1 MRGVSCITRFG
12 DHFPGIVDS
21 PNLQPRSNDRSVE
34 VGADFRGGHPGNGVI
49 LMNASIVELAVES
62 APLVLLGIAVYRMLL
77 GAGFHNTKYQR
88 EGEHH

>member
-1 MRGVSCITRFG
+1 
-12 DHFPGIVDS
+12 
-21 PNLQPRSNDRSVE
+21 
-34 VGADFRGGHPGNGVI
+34 
-49 LMNASIVELAVES
+49 MNASIVELAVES